1 MMTSEAKFTPGPWE
15 YVKPEM
21 LSHDAPGYEVQLAPG
36 GILGGTEDDP
46 SWVIEG
52 EIEHKPNALLI
63 AAAPQLYEAV
73 VGLLAICP
81 WRERPGKNHPE
92 IDAALAALR
101 EARGLSEHQSDNS
114 EPQEAVVP

>member
-63 AAAPQLYEAV
+63 AAAPEMY
-73 VGLLAICP
+73 
-81 WRERPGKNHPE
+81 
-92 IDAALAALR
+92 AALDSVVRMLRGTTVPTLRFLLSKVEPALR
-101 EARGLSEHQSDNS
+101 RASGTGDHQS
-114 EPQEAVVP
+114 